1 MQLDSVNCD
10 EMVWT
15 DLFPILEPYKEIIE
29 LLLGIIIVFL
39 VFTITLRILKK
50 HLLKKVKRKK
60 QASHVIAFFGVIKFL
75 FIIFLVIIII
85 IAYYGN
91 WGDVGFIAGL
101 LTVALGMALQK
112 PIGSV
117 FAWLII
123 VTRRPFGVGDRVIIS
138 SIRGDVID
146 ISLFHIYLE
155 EVGGTIDGEEK
166 SNRSVILPTSI
177 IFDQE
182 VINYNEKDEYILD
195 EVTMAITYESN
206 VDKAE
211 KIMNDAVGK
220 IMAPLW
226 ETFQKRLPLESH
238 TRLKSKDSGIA
249 VTVRYYTLVTKRNAI
264 STDILREI
272 LKQISKTKDVEIAYP
287 HTQVLLPENK
297 KL

>member
-1 MQLDSVNCD
+1 
-10 EMVWT
+10 MVWT
-15 DLFPILEPYKEIIE
+15 DFFPILEPYKQIIE
-29 LLLGIIIVFL
+29 LVFGIIIVFL
-39 VFTITLRILKK
+39 VFSIIISVLKK
-50 HLLKKVKRKK
+50 QLLKKVTRKK
-60 QASHVIAFFGVIKFL
+60 QISNVIAFFGLIRFV

-91 WGDVGFIAGL
+91 WGDVGFVAGL
-101 LTVALGMALQK
+101 LTIALGMALQK

-123 VTRRPFGVGDRVIIS
+123 ITRKPFGIGDRIVIS
-138 SIRGDVID
+138 NIRGDVSD
-146 ISLFHIYLE
+146 ISLTHIYLD

-166 SNRSVILPTSI
+166 SNRNVILPTSI
-177 IFDQE
+177 IFEQE

-195 EVTMAITYESN
+195 EVTVAITYESN
-206 VDKAE
+206 LEKAE

-238 TRLKSKDSGIA
+238 TRLKCKDSGID
-249 VTVRYYTLVTKRNAI
+249 VTVRYYSIVTKRNAI
-264 STDILREI
+264 STDIIREI

-287 HTQVLLPENK
+287 HTQVLMPENK
-297 KL
+297 KVD